1 MSDNTQDTQAQD
13 SSAQDTSQ
21 LQRVFLIGET
31 RIVEDKTLVN
41 LTNEEAQHMLAF
53 TYPEVENAKV
63 TTSVQNDQLVVEF
76 MSRPG
81 RKG

>member
-1 MSDNTQDTQAQD
+1 MSENTQDTQAQD
-13 SSAQDTSQ
+13 SQDTSQ
-21 LQRVFLIGET
+21 LQRVFKIGDNL
-31 RIVEDKTLVN
+31 IVENETLVN

-63 TTSVQNDQLVVEF
+63 TTSVQNGQLVVEF
-76 MSRPG
+76 MPKVG